1 MHRWKRPRM
10 RCSRLHVYSTDPE
23 RALGDLWIEI
33 FGKSWSRTAKD
44 LAYMYAPM
52 EAAARAVWALAH
64 VYYRPKATPGRP
76 LDHGL
81 TGFHRRGRHGGT
93 VNIAN

>member
-1 MHRWKRPRM
+1 
-10 RCSRLHVYSTDPE
+10 
-23 RALGDLWIEI
+23 
-33 FGKSWSRTAKD
+33 
-44 LAYMYAPM
+44 MYAPM
-52 EAAARAVWALAH
+52 EAAARAVQALAH

-76 LDHGL
+76 PGHEP

>member
-1 MHRWKRPRM
+1 
-10 RCSRLHVYSTDPE
+10 
-23 RALGDLWIEI
+23 
-33 FGKSWSRTAKD
+33 
-44 LAYMYAPM
+44 MYAPM

-64 VYYRPKATPGRP
+64 VDYRPKATPGRP

-81 TGFHRRGRHGGT
+81 TGFHRRGRQGGD

>member
-1 MHRWKRPRM
+1 
-10 RCSRLHVYSTDPE
+10 
-23 RALGDLWIEI
+23 
-33 FGKSWSRTAKD
+33 
-44 LAYMYAPM
+44 MYAPM

-93 VNIAN
+93 VNIVNKKNFFFRPPGSVPLVSLDQYRTE

>member
-1 MHRWKRPRM
+1 
-10 RCSRLHVYSTDPE
+10 
-23 RALGDLWIEI
+23 
-33 FGKSWSRTAKD
+33 
-44 LAYMYAPM
+44 MYAPM

-81 TGFHRRGRHGGT
+81 TGFHRRGRHGGA
-93 VNIAN
+93 VNIANDKIKFFHPPVSVPLVSLAQ